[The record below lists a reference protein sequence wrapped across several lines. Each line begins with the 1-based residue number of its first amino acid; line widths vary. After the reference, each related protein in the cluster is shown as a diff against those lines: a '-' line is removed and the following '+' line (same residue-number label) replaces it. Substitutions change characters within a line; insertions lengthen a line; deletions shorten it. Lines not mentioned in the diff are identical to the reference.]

1 MKEKYK
7 MICIY
12 IDICLRRILLNTWC
26 SPPPKQQKNGKT
38 TLSKSFWRVQVH
50 DEKEEEE
57 EEEGEIAKAK
67 KGFETKLVLILLTSL
82 TD

>member
-12 IDICLRRILLNTWC
+12 IDIRLRRILLNTWC
-26 SPPPKQQKNGKT
+26 SPPTKQHKNGKT

-50 DEKEEEE
+50 DEKE